1 MSDNR
6 YKELKK
12 ENNQKLETLT
22 DTYKHIAHTYM
33 LKARGYAENSLD
45 TEARIKD
52 VLDELVDFCEKGLP
66 APMAIPNMSEYIES
80 KVVLLAKKS
89 NKKEKV
95 KSIIWTTVFAAFIL
109 SIIAFG
115 LWLRSGNKLEK
126 PQNISHTISGNSII
140 ISWDVEKYASEGYT
154 IYHNNSK
161 EEITVE
167 QPETGERVSY
177 TFEGLDTTKEYIFY
191 IYANQ
196 VTNTTNESAII
207 IYYGSK
213 VAEYKYTPGE

>member
-33 LKARGYAENSLD
+33 LKARGYAENTLD

-80 KVVLLAKKS
+80 KVVLLAKKNS
-89 NKKEKV
+89 KKEKV
-95 KSIIWTTVFAAFIL
+95 KSIIWTVLFIA
-109 SIIAFG
+109 SILLVIGFG
-115 LWLRSGNKLEK
+115 LWLRSENYLKKPKNIEHSVTGNE
-126 PQNISHTISGNSII
+126 IT

-154 IYHNNSK
+154 IYYDDEKNK
-161 EEITVE
+161 VTVE
-167 QPETGERVSY
+167 QPESADRVSY
-177 TFEGLDTTKEYIFY
+177 TFNLDPSKEYTFY

-196 VTNTTNESAII
+196 VTNNNNESAVI
-207 IYYGSK
+207 IYYGSE
-213 VAEYKYTPGE
+213 VAEYIYTPGE